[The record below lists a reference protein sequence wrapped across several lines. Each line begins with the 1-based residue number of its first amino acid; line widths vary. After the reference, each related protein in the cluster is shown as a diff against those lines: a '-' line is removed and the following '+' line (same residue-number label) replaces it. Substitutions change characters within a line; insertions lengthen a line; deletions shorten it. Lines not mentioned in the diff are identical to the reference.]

1 MSVVLQFP
9 APKYKGTQPKP
20 SDKVKLYC
28 KGCCDDRF
36 HIHDDGTATCY
47 HCGAFMLN
55 LKFVL
60 LR

>member
-1 MSVVLQFP
+1 MNNVLQFKQKP
-9 APKYKGTQPKP
+9 VKGTRPQA

-36 HIHDDGTATCY
+36 YIHDDGTATCY